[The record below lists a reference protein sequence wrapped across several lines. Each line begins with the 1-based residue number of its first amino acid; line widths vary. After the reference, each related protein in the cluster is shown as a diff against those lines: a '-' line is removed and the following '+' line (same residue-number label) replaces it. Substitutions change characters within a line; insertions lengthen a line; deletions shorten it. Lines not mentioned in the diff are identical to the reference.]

1 MEYFEPVT
9 IFFGNAQQKQKLL
22 IPKKISLT
30 FEKILHDFMHRIEI
44 MNEIISLKE
53 YLLYAHLSICNCV
66 FSLLKLKHFKECKID
81 SIYVNE

>member
-44 MNEIISLKE
+44 MNES
-53 YLLYAHLSICNCV
+53 
-66 FSLLKLKHFKECKID
+66 
-81 SIYVNE
+81 